1 MRCRKNFLRGDRC
14 LPQGRC
20 RLFDTINNRPVKTV
34 QLLLVEAVATTEHS
48 DGPEKR
54 DDRVPAGIKHNC
66 KSKSRKT
73 PMRPTIVATNKL
85 TVRGK
90 RHHHPAW
97 SALTDQN
104 PTRRC
109 NFFNVNGL
117 SRQVQW
123 VTPTPIPANRQ
134 FPTVYLE
141 TAGQRPQTKPTASTP
156 VPKTVAPV
164 TLSPWLNRPAQTGS
178 SGEPANRNQQLGI
191 LWGDPAFFGGKVI
204 ELSLARA
211 ARKISQKNFV
221 PAQHVVGIR
230 DHFPVPPAPC
240 AEVIPGCWAQIPH
253 LSTSPGR
260 QLHRI
265 SPAV

>member
-1 MRCRKNFLRGDRC
+1 
-14 LPQGRC
+14 
-20 RLFDTINNRPVKTV
+20 
-34 QLLLVEAVATTEHS
+34 
-48 DGPEKR
+48 
-54 DDRVPAGIKHNC
+54 
-66 KSKSRKT
+66 
-73 PMRPTIVATNKL
+73 MRPTIVATNKL

-221 PAQHVVGIR
+221 PAQHAVGIR

-265 SPAV
+265 SPAVRHVFVSVRELSFRRRRCFCRPPKVTEIIPQLLQQLPAKPLFIPSFPRNKVPPC